1 LFAVI
6 NKVAGIYGLVAVFTG
21 GSLAQL
27 SMYIYSV
34 ALLFVYVWG
43 IRVTSVE
50 DPDKTM
56 IMAHIY
62 LVDHM
67 VSTLWTV
74 FFGVAWWSFTAHDG
88 KRITNSPAQE
98 EVATGGASYGHHPPI
113 LSETQRAEA
122 ALELWNEERNFAAF
136 IIFAGW
142 CIKIYFIIVLYTYA
156 LHLRHGT
163 YRTLPLSRSVRS
175 LSAVGHFPDS
185 ESEDEDSHL
194 HDVDDFHQPYPPRA
208 NGHGHHYS
216 TSNER
221 LGAGEVVFDADA
233 GSSSNMNTPITS
245 R

>member
-74 FFGVAWWSFTAHDG
+74 FFGVAWWRFTAHDG

-113 LSETQRAEA
+113 LNEAQRAEA
-122 ALELWNEERNFAAF
+122 ALELWNKEKNFAASL
-136 IIFAGW
+136 IFVGW
-142 CIKIYFIIVLYTYA
+142 CIKLYFIIIIYNYA

-163 YRTLPLSRSVRS
+163 YRALPLSRSIRG

-185 ESEDEDSHL
+185 ESEDEDTHL

-208 NGHGHHYS
+208 NGHGHRYS
-216 TSNER
+216 ASER
-221 LGAGEVVFDADA
+221 AGAGEVVFDADA
-233 GSSSNMNTPITS
+233 GSLSHMNTS
-245 R
+245 RVPR